1 MYRNVWLGWPHPT
14 GSDWWICCLGDP
26 SSESLSMATLLASIN
41 ELEKKLSH
49 VVKATVES
57 TLSRLGTV
65 GAMAIEEFVERLKA
79 VVVNAAN
86 AEEAS
91 GPSTSG
97 STGVIQASA
106 VTPVLAPPAG
116 SVTVREGG
124 SIASSTMPSAFG
136 DVRSVMT
143 SVVPQTV
150 AVKPGKN
157 LIRSHDGF

>member
-1 MYRNVWLGWPHPT
+1 MWLGWPHPT
-14 GSDWWICCLGDP
+14 GSDWLLRCLGDP
-26 SSESLSMATLLASIN
+26 SSESLSMVTLLASIN

-57 TLSRLGTV
+57 TLGRLGTV
-65 GAMAIEEFVERLKA
+65 GAMAIEFVERLKT
-79 VVVNAAN
+79 VVVNAAT

-97 STGVIQASA
+97 GTGGIQASVVA
-106 VTPVLAPPAG
+106 PVVAPPAG

-136 DVRSVMT
+136 DVRFRRHLLYLRLV
-143 SVVPQTV
+143 
-150 AVKPGKN
+150 
-157 LIRSHDGF
+157 L

>member
-1 MYRNVWLGWPHPT
+1 MWLARPHPT
-14 GSDWWICCLGDP
+14 GSDWWLRCLGDP
-26 SSESLSMATLLASIN
+26 SSESLSMVTLLASIN

-57 TLSRLGTV
+57 TLGRLGTV
-65 GAMAIEEFVERLKA
+65 GAMAIGEFVERLKT
-79 VVVNAAN
+79 VVDNAAT

-91 GPSTSG
+91 GLSTSG
-97 STGVIQASA
+97 GTDVIQASVVA
-106 VTPVLAPPAG
+106 SVVAPPAG

-136 DVRSVMT
+136 DVRSAMT
-143 SVVPQTV
+143 SVVPQTG